1 MKSIFMKNI
10 LCSATLL
17 CGLSLNAQDGAAQ
30 DSSIY
35 RLPNVTIIGEKVKT
49 LPGSGQVI
57 SKKELSSLNQP
68 DVNKVLATVPGINIR
83 EEEGFGLRPN
93 IGLRGTPVNRSARI
107 TLMED
112 GILMAPAPYSD
123 PSAYYFPT
131 FPRMEGVEILK
142 GSSQIKYGPYT
153 IGGAVNLLSTSIP
166 DAFKGFA
173 QLSYGSFGT
182 NQQRIW
188 VGDSKKN
195 FDYVFEVNRW
205 ASKGFKE
212 LDNGGNTGFDRRDVM
227 GKLRWHTD
235 KNAKVPQAVTLK
247 FVNATESSNEAYLGL
262 TYEDFKGNYKRRYAA
277 TQKDNMDLTH
287 THVSLNHFV
296 AVSKSVNFN
305 TTAYYARTFRDWA
318 RVNSVGGKSLN
329 SIIGD
334 PAANAAAYRVMTGQA
349 DGDVEYQGAPRT
361 YTVKGIQ
368 TNFNYTFQ
376 TGQVKQKVEAGV
388 RYHEDQSDRFGTRS
402 TYTMTKGTMI
412 LTDPGIKGNA
422 SNQIRGASSVAA
434 YLQYELN
441 YKGLT
446 VTPGVRYE
454 YIKLDLKNYG
464 NADYARTGAALKTAK
479 NNLSVVLPGI
489 GINYAINTSMSVFGG
504 VHKGFSPPG
513 TPTTSSAEQAKVETA
528 ANYELGYRFNKNNF
542 SAQVAGFVN
551 SYSNILGSDN
561 VSAGGLG
568 TGDMFNAGQA
578 TIQGIEVSAGYDLL
592 SGAHN
597 ASNLKLPLNIAY
609 TYTSAK
615 FKETFKNG
623 GGDWG
628 SGLINKND
636 VIPFIAPHLF
646 TASAGLENR
655 KFSATLIS
663 RFVGRTRTKPGQDN
677 TVTPGNGIKYNNV
690 NALSSYWVFDVS
702 GNYRF
707 HKNISAFAT
716 INNIFNNKYIVANL
730 PVGYRPGLPLSFTIG
745 LKVDI

>member
-1 MKSIFMKNI
+1 MKNI
-10 LCSATLL
+10 LLSLALL
-17 CGLSLNAQDGAAQ
+17 CALSLNAQVETKQ
-30 DSSIY
+30 DSTIY
-35 RLPNVTIIGEKVKT
+35 RLPTVTIIGEKVKT

-57 SKKELSSLNQP
+57 GKKELSQLNQP

-166 DAFKGFA
+166 DTFKGFA

-188 VGDSKKN
+188 VGDSRKN

-205 ASKGFKE
+205 ASNGFKK

-235 KNAKVPQAVTLK
+235 TNAKLPQAVTLK
-247 FVNATESSNEAYLGL
+247 FVNVTENSNEAYLGL
-262 TYEDFKGNYKRRYAA
+262 TYEDFKTSYKRRYAA

-287 THVSLNHFV
+287 THISLNHFM
-296 AVSKSVNFN
+296 APSKNISIN
-305 TTAYYARTFRDWA
+305 TTAYYARTYRDWA
-318 RVNSVGGKSLN
+318 RVNRIGGKSLGN
-329 SIIGD
+329 IISD
-334 PAANAAAYRVMTGQA
+334 PAANATAYRIMTGQQ

-361 YTVKGIQ
+361 FTVKGIQ
-368 TNFNYTFQ
+368 TNFSYRFQ
-376 TGQVKQKVEAGV
+376 TGQVKQKLEAGI
-388 RYHEDQSDRFGTRS
+388 RYHEDKSDRFATGS
-402 TYTMTKGTMI
+402 TYAMTNGTMV
-412 LTDPGIKGNA
+412 LTDAGIKGNA
-422 SNQIRGASSVAA
+422 QNQVRSASSVAA

-446 VTPGVRYE
+446 LTPGIRYE
-454 YIKLDLKNYG
+454 YIKLDLSNYG
-464 NADYARTGAALKTAK
+464 NADNARTGADLKTAK
-479 NNLSVVLPGI
+479 NDLSVVIPGV
-489 GINYAINTSMSVFGG
+489 GINYAVNQQMSFFGG

-528 ANYELGYRFNKNNF
+528 VNYELGYRFDKSNIN
-542 SAQVAGFVN
+542 AQVVFFLN
-551 SYSNILGSDN
+551 DYNNILGSDN

-568 TGDMFNAGQA
+568 TGDMFNAGKA
-578 TIQGIEVSAGYDLL
+578 SIQGIEISARYDLL
-592 SGAHN
+592 AGTRN
-597 ASNLKLPLNIAY
+597 ASGLKLPLDIAY

-615 FKETFKNG
+615 FRETFKNG

-628 SGLINKND
+628 SGTINKND
-636 VIPFIAPHLF
+636 VIPFIAPHLL
-646 TASAGLENR
+646 TTSIGLENE
-655 KFSATLIS
+655 KFNATLIS
-663 RFVGRTRTKPGQDN
+663 RFVGKTRTKPGQDN
-677 TVTPGNGIKYNNV
+677 TITPGKDVAYNDV
-690 NALSSYWVFDVS
+690 NAIGNYWVFDVS

-707 HKNISAFAT
+707 HKNFSVFTT
-716 INNIFNNKYIVANL
+716 INNIFNNQYIVANL
-730 PVGYRPGLPLSFTIG
+730 PVGYRPGLPFSFSIG
-745 LKVDI
+745 LKVNI